1 MVVVANLHVDPQQK
15 TLWGGLQP
23 LSQCNAYCHTS
34 HPWLRDRWRSSSWQR
49 GDRRR
54 QSQTC
59 AESSGTMRWAE
70 KHQIGV
76 RRRHNVWQPGGWRLG
91 RDNWYLNILCC
102 FPSNTSTVEVSQ
114 WPGIVDFRH
123 VHTWC
128 GQESSVSNH
137 QLRDQWSHYQGV
149 TGSQAAPGGQV
160 LVWLQSGE
168 SGPGVSALVTSD
180 NAETRGDWG
189 VVTQETGNIGQSLL
203 VSAEGPQL
211 YLTGSDDH

>member
-1 MVVVANLHVDPQQK
+1 M
-15 TLWGGLQP
+15 
-23 LSQCNAYCHTS
+23 
-34 HPWLRDRWRSSSWQR
+34 
-49 GDRRR
+49 
-54 QSQTC
+54 
-59 AESSGTMRWAE
+59 
-70 KHQIGV
+70 
-76 RRRHNVWQPGGWRLG
+76 
-91 RDNWYLNILCC
+91 
-102 FPSNTSTVEVSQ
+102 
-114 WPGIVDFRH
+114 
-123 VHTWC
+123 
-128 GQESSVSNH
+128 
-137 QLRDQWSHYQGV
+137 